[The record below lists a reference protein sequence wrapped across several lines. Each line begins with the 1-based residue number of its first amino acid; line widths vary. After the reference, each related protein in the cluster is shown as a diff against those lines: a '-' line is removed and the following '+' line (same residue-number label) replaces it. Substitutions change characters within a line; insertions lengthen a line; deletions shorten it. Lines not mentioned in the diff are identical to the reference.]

1 MAEAYRAQIEA
12 GVQQGLTAQRIWQDL
27 VEQVAYPYSYASVR
41 RFVRRLKR
49 QHPKLVDVLHHPP
62 GEEGQ
67 VDFFQGPPTF
77 DEAQGRWRRPWI
89 FRLTLACSK
98 HGYEEPLWT
107 QERDGFLRAHE
118 HAFRWEAPRSSSG
131 TTI

>member
-1 MAEAYRAQIEA
+1 ME
-12 GVQQGLTAQRIWQDL
+12 
-27 VEQVAYPYSYASVR
+27 
-41 RFVRRLKR
+41 
-49 QHPKLVDVLHHPP
+49 HPP

-67 VDFFQGPPTF
+67 VDFFQGTATF

-89 FRLTLACSK
+89 FRLTLSCSK

-118 HAFRWEAPRSSSG
+118 HALSAWAAFLGLYA